1 MDKISFWQL
10 LEGNKVVIPII
21 QRDYAQG
28 RIGKEHVREKFL
40 TQIKAALED
49 PKNSGELDFVYGT
62 TKKDVFYPLD
72 GQQRLTTLWLLH
84 WFVASKAGK
93 LDKATKEILKKFSYE
108 TRTSSREFCEKLCE
122 FDISDVSKVSNAIQ
136 KQTWFYTAWKQ
147 DPTIQ
152 SMLRMLE
159 GTDIKNKKGN
169 DFSDGIEE
177 VFKCY
182 DGDHLECRL
191 LQCQYIDYWEKLT
204 GIDCPI
210 KFSKLEISSNE
221 LPVSDDLYIKMNARG
236 KSLTDF
242 ENLKADLISSLDD
255 TDALTYG
262 GLIDNGWTNHF
273 WNQNEIDFFD
283 AKWMAFLCRFAVCAY
298 IENESNDCSK
308 TNKSI
313 ADNIKEWS
321 VYKNDTD
328 KLFSYAYK
336 DFRDFKD
343 VFNTDTLKRL
353 KNVFVGWGK
362 LFELDGFTLASSWG
376 DKFCF
381 IPSTVNQAVSTL
393 TMKTRVL
400 FYGTMLFCEK
410 LHFCEQCEKTEDCL
424 IDKWNAWKRVMW
436 NLAENTNESSTLEGF
451 VGVMKMFKQLGGGC
465 LDIYKYLD
473 ENGDKLENNF
483 NFEQLKEEKDKAKK
497 ILCEA
502 DGSIDWEKEII
513 EAENHAFFRGAIRF
527 LFRNGKGDVN
537 WMDFNTKYS
546 NTKKYFDK
554 DGIRERFKVL
564 LTKSLVLQCSSWDE
578 QLYDQQI
585 FNPDK
590 STWRWILCARI
601 WEVPIHNLLV
611 CDNLD
616 NLVASETLGD
626 EDANKYIKPILESLP
641 YSTIIASEPSGRFR
655 RYGPLAFYR
664 PKAHYAMFT
673 LDWGD
678 FKRNSLLQCLTKN
691 KDFELQKQHIIEGSG
706 QFYKGWDIHFKY
718 ENHCFL
724 WGTDNKIYLLDD
736 KNQYKKDEKDRYLY
750 FDTKDINCDTLKIEL
765 AKLAK

>member
-10 LEGNKVVIPII
+10 LEDNKVVIPII

-49 PKNSGELDFVYGT
+49 PEKNGELDFVYGT

-93 LDKATKEILKKFSYE
+93 LDEAKERLKKFSYE

-122 FDISDVSKVSNAIQ
+122 FDISDVSKVSDTIQ

-152 SMLRMLE
+152 SMLRMIE
-159 GTDIKNKKGN
+159 GSEKKDKQGN
-169 DFSDGIEE
+169 DFIDGLEELFKWCDQQELMGYWNKLISD
-177 VFKCY
+177 
-182 DGDHLECRL
+182 
-191 LQCQYIDYWEKLT
+191 
-204 GIDCPI
+204 DCSI
-210 KFSKLEISSNE
+210 KFSKLEIKSNE

-236 KSLTDF
+236 KPLTDF
-242 ENLKADLISSLDD
+242 ENFKADLISSLENDD
-255 TDALTYG
+255 AIDYG
-262 GLIDNGWTNHF
+262 GLIDNNWTNHF
-273 WNQNEIDFFD
+273 WNSTEIDVFD
-283 AKWMAFLCRFAVCAY
+283 KKWMAFLCRFAVCIK
-298 IENESNDCSK
+298 IEKSLSRETNEK
-308 TNKSI
+308 I
-313 ADNIKEWS
+313 AEVLKGWL

-328 KLFSYAYK
+328 KSFLYEYK
-336 DFRDFKD
+336 DFRDFEGIFNAD
-343 VFNTDTLKRL
+343 VLDRL
-353 KNVFVGWGK
+353 NNIFEGWSK
-362 LFELDGFTLASSWG
+362 LSKSNKFTLDSSWG
-376 DKFCF
+376 DGFRF
-381 IPSTVNQAVSTL
+381 IPEKTDKGDVSAL

-410 LHFCEQCEKTEDCL
+410 CGKAEEASLL
-424 IDKWNAWKRVMW
+424 DKWNAWKRVMW
-436 NLAENTNESSTLEGF
+436 NMAENTNESSALDGF
-451 VGVMKMFKQLGGGC
+451 VGVMRMFKQLGDGC
-465 LDIYKYLD
+465 LDVYKYLD
-473 ENGDKLENNF
+473 EKGNELEY

-497 ILCEA
+497 ILGEA
-502 DGSIDWEKEII
+502 DGSSDWEKKII

-537 WMDFNTKYS
+537 WMDFDTKYS

-564 LTKSLVLQCSSWDE
+564 LTKSLVLQCSSWDK

-626 EDANKYIKPILESLP
+626 KNANKYIKPILESLP

-655 RYGPLAFYR
+655 WYGPLAFYR

-691 KDFELQKQHIIEGSG
+691 KNKDFELQKQHIIEESG

-736 KNQYKKDEKDRYLY
+736 KNQYKKDVEDRYLC
-750 FDTKDINCDTLKIEL
+750 FDAKDINCADDF
-765 AKLAK
+765 AKEIKKFVK

>member
-10 LEGNKVVIPII
+10 LNENNKVGVVIPII

-28 RIGKEHVREKFL
+28 RIGKEHIREKFL

-49 PKNSGELDFVYGT
+49 RKNSGELDFVYGT
-62 TKKDVFYPLD
+62 TDNGVFYPLD

-84 WFVASKAGK
+84 WFVASKTGN
-93 LDKATKEILKKFSYE
+93 LDNAKEKLKKFSYE
-108 TRTSSREFCEKLCE
+108 TRTSSRELCEKLCE
-122 FDISDVSKVSNAIQ
+122 FDISNVSEVSDTIQ

-152 SMLRMLE
+152 SMLRMLK
-159 GTDIKNKKGN
+159 GTEKKDKQGYELI
-169 DFSDGIEE
+169 DG
-177 VFKCY
+177 
-182 DGDHLECRL
+182 L
-191 LQCQYIDYWEKLT
+191 EKLFADCSQKKLMDFWDRLT
-204 GIDCPI
+204 LTNDNCPI
-210 KFSKLEISSNE
+210 KFSKLEIKSNE

-236 KSLTDF
+236 KPLTDF
-242 ENLKADLISSLDD
+242 ENFKADLISSLEDKV
-255 TDALTYG
+255 ACEYG

-328 KLFSYAYK
+328 KSFSYAYK

-362 LFELDGFTLASSWG
+362 LEGFTLASSWG
-376 DKFCF
+376 DDFCF
-381 IPSTVNQAVSTL
+381 IPRTVNQTLSTL

-473 ENGDKLENNF
+473 ENGDKLEN

-564 LTKSLVLQCSSWDE
+564 LTKSLVLQCSSWDK

-626 EDANKYIKPILESLP
+626 ENANKYIKPILESLP

-655 RYGPLAFYR
+655 WYGPLAFYR

-691 KDFELQKQHIIEGSG
+691 KGFELQKQHIIEESG

-724 WGTDNKIYLLDD
+724 WSTDNKIYLLDD
-736 KNQYKKDEKDRYLY
+736 KNQYKKDEKDRYLC
-750 FDTKDINCDTLKIEL
+750 FDTKDINCVDTLKIEL
-765 AKLAK
+765 EKLAE